1 MCGVEA
7 RGGEMAKLI
16 KCSCGKIVRG
26 DTDDEL
32 LANAEQHIRE
42 DHPDMVGK
50 IAPEDLL
57 AMAEPA

>member
-1 MCGVEA
+1 
-7 RGGEMAKLI
+7 MAKMI

-50 IAPEDLL
+50 IGRDDLL
-57 AMAEPA
+57 AMAEQM